1 MCEHCFNLIVKHE
14 HSARVSCVKDNTT
27 QVNGKEGKK
36 GVITMTDRYINAREI
51 AKMLNVSRATVYNWL
66 KRGKLPEGN
75 IIGFARRWS
84 INELQAFWNRD
95 NNHVE

>member
-1 MCEHCFNLIVKHE
+1 
-14 HSARVSCVKDNTT
+14 
-27 QVNGKEGKK
+27 
-36 GVITMTDRYINAREI
+36 MTDRYINAREI

-66 KRGKLPEGN
+66 KRGKLPEGK

-95 NNHVE
+95 NNHEGFINMPIVEAIERSTC